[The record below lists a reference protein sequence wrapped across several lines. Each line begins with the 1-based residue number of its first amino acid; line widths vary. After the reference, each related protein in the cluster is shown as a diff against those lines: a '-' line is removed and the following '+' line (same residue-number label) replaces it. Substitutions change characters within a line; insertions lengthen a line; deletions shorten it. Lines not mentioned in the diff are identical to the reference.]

1 MSAEISI
8 VVPTY
13 NEKGNIAPLISAL
26 NAALK
31 DLSWEV
37 VFVDDDSPD
46 GTSETLL
53 DLARREPR
61 VRAIR
66 RLGRRGLASACIEG
80 ILSTSAPFVCVMDAD
95 LQHDETLIPDMLARL
110 RRGDVDIAIGS
121 RYVSAG
127 GTGDLPVRR
136 VRMSRLARRLC
147 GLVTGLKIADPTSGF
162 FMFRRPFF
170 ESVMRRL
177 SGRGFQTLLDML
189 MSARSPVACAE
200 LPYTMRSRRE
210 GASKLSAGVIWDFFV
225 LLAHKQL
232 GRMIPT
238 RFISFVAVGFSG
250 VFVNLAA
257 LWVFHRLL
265 AAAFLPAQALAT
277 LVAMTTNFILNN
289 RFTYADRRL
298 RGLEFLRGLFSYYLA
313 CAFGA
318 LINVAMAGWLFD
330 MAFPWW
336 LAGLLG
342 AVAGAVWNYAV
353 TAVITWRDPAR

>member
-13 NEKGNIAPLISAL
+13 NERGNIAPLFSAL

-31 DLSWEV
+31 GLSWEV

-46 GTSETLL
+46 GTSEILL
-53 DLARREPR
+53 DLARRESR
-61 VRAIR
+61 VRVIR
-66 RLGRRGLASACIEG
+66 RLGRRGLAAACIEG
-80 ILSTSAPFVCVMDAD
+80 ILSTAAPYVCVIDAD
-95 LQHDETLIPDMLARL
+95 LQHDETIIPEMLARM
-110 RRGDVDIAIGS
+110 RSGDLDIAIGS
-121 RYVSAG
+121 RYAG
-127 GTGDLPVRR
+127 SGSTGTLPVHRA
-136 VRMSRLARRLC
+136 RMSRLARRLC

-170 ESVMRRL
+170 ETVMRRL

-189 MSARSPVACAE
+189 MSARAPVACAE

-210 GASKLSAGVIWDFFV
+210 GQSKLSAGVIWDFFV

-232 GRMIPT
+232 GRMIPA

-250 VFVNLAA
+250 VFVNMAA
-257 LWVFHRLL
+257 LWAFYRLL
-265 AAAFLPAQALAT
+265 TASFLPAQAFAT
-277 LVAMTTNFILNN
+277 LIAMTSNFILNN
-289 RFTYADRRL
+289 RFTYSDRRL
-298 RGLEFLRGLFSYYLA
+298 SGLEFFRGLFSYYLA

-330 MAFPWW
+330 QAFPWW

-353 TAVITWRDPAR
+353 TAVITWREQVR